1 MITLN
6 NKLFLSLGVFWF
18 YYFLR
23 KNNALVQEM
32 KGVEAGNRV
41 GMAIGQLS
49 GISDPA
55 QLYCRV

>member
-23 KNNALVQEM
+23 KNNALVHE
-32 KGVEAGNRV
+32 
-41 GMAIGQLS
+41 S
-49 GISDPA
+49 GGSRSKKQGWDGYRTA
-55 QLYCRV
+55 LWNQ